1 MHRSPRQPHRPFNRH
16 AVAIATALASSLAG
30 AAPLPF
36 QYYSHSGSVSSS
48 PVNVFPID
56 TSQYLLNLSGSRL
69 FVGGNA
75 LGSFAA
81 LAGAQMSVGQLVAGF
96 GGNGTGHI
104 SVSGADAVVQVGG
117 SGRLDIGS
125 WGTGSLSVSAGAVID
140 AAVNL
145 ADCAN
150 AGVYCG
156 NNIGNGAGSTAN
168 LVVTG
173 VGSELRTLGLFGV
186 GGALVNT
193 VAKGGFNFGTAGG
206 TTVADIKLLAGGSL
220 RTGNT
225 TVGQGAS
232 GAATTGTESAFAT
245 VLIDGPGS
253 QWLVGRN
260 TVNNGAALMGI
271 GGSASGSGAVT
282 VSNGGLLRIDG
293 NGSAGPFDG
302 LNVGSSGPGSL
313 IVSGVGSRFETVSAL
328 NGFLNVGA
336 NNSAGNG
343 SFQVLAGATAK
354 SLFGNVGRNGGLGS
368 LLVDGNGSL
377 LELSGVGVA
386 IPNTTAAGTPG
397 FISIGRNGGHGVAAV
412 SNGGRVLISD
422 AGLDD
427 RAGNGSPGLIVGRDA
442 GGEGL
447 LTITGPGSTVEIV
460 STALAGL
467 APGEADN
474 LNPFVGIGYDNP
486 ATARGSLTIQAGG
499 KLIMTGNA
507 VSTVANGRTTN
518 LSIGGRSGTA
528 GTGSATVTG
537 AGSEIRLSGYD
548 AYIGVG
554 RSLGSTGNLTVLD
567 HGLVSSTS
575 LLIGAD
581 GIGSVTVDNA
591 SIALSGHRTD
601 NSNVGAGSTVG
612 RGATGTGQLI
622 LRNGSQFTLTP
633 DVLTGG
639 MAVGGDQFQAGGSGN
654 LALSGGSAI
663 RILGGLSGN
672 VINIGYNGNGSASL
686 TGASSIDVGATGNF
700 YVGRLVGGVG
710 TLALDGGSSLLA
722 GQVAIGG
729 ASDTAAG
736 GSGSVS
742 LAGAGTELRV
752 TGAGGFMSVG
762 RSGIGSLSITSQA
775 KVAAIVLNVGRATGS
790 VGTLTV
796 NSGMLE
802 LTGQQTGASPV
813 GAAFTLGN
821 RGGVGT
827 ATIVNNSLVTINNL
841 GPLGASLNIGGTP
854 TNPLGTGTLTVVGA
868 SQVRVVAAPGL
879 ARARIGHDG
888 TGTASFSGASLLDVG
903 DGDVIIAGL
912 PGSVGTLTLTSGS
925 VLNAGYVGVGS
936 LPGGIDG
943 GSGRL
948 FVNASTVNA
957 TTLEIGKRS
966 LLGGHLGTVNAQ
978 VINRGTISPGNSP
991 GVIIINGAFDG
1002 SAGNIVL
1009 DVEGNPTTGFSV
1021 DKLVLTDTSAFNF
1034 AGSAVTFNFIGS
1046 TDPAQFAASGGLDL
1060 DNFIEVQDA
1069 QGNRSG
1075 LSSNFSASTTWET
1088 AFAGG
1093 SFAATSSAFAVNLQL
1108 TPGNSG
1114 TFGIT
1119 VTAVPEPQ
1127 AWALWLLGL
1136 AGLGWRGLRRRNS
1149 AGAVG
1154 GGSGI

>member
-991 GVIIINGAFDG
+991 GVIIINGALDG

-1075 LSSNFSASTTWET
+1075 LSSNFSASTTWES

-1127 AWALWLLGL
+1127 VWALWLLGL

>member
-1075 LSSNFSASTTWET
+1075 LSSNFSASTTWES

-1127 AWALWLLGL
+1127 VWALWLLGL

>member
-1 MHRSPRQPHRPFNRH
+1 MHRSPRQPRRPFNRH
-16 AVAIATALASSLAG
+16 AVAIATALASGLVG
-30 AAPLPF
+30 AIPLPP
-36 QYYSHSGSVSSS
+36 QYYSHSGSVGSS

-56 TSQYLLNLSGSRL
+56 TSQYLLDLSGSRL

-81 LAGAQMSVGQLVAGF
+81 LAGAQMSVGQLVAGY
-96 GGNGTGHI
+96 GGTGTGHI
-104 SVSGADAVVQVGG
+104 SVSGAGALVQVGG

-125 WGTGSLSVSAGAVID
+125 WGTGSLTVSGGAVVD

-156 NNIGNGAGSTAN
+156 NNIGNAAGSNASLLITGAGSE
-168 LVVTG
+168 V
-173 VGSELRTLGLFGV
+173 RTLGFFGV
-186 GGALVNT
+186 GAAQVRT
-193 VAKGGFNFGTAGG
+193 VAQGGVNYGTPGG
-206 TTVADIKLLAGGSL
+206 TTVADIKLLAGGVL

-225 TVGQGAS
+225 TVGQGAN
-232 GAATTGTESAFAT
+232 GPALIGTERAFAT

-260 TVNNGAALMGI
+260 TVNNGAALMGV

-293 NGSAGPFDG
+293 SGSAGPFDG
-302 LNVGSSGPGSL
+302 LGIGAGGVGSL
-313 IVSGVGSRFETVSAL
+313 RVIGVGSRVETVSAL
-328 NGFLNVGA
+328 NPFINVGA
-336 NNSAGNG
+336 STSPGNG
-343 SFQVLAGATAK
+343 SFEVLAGATAK
-354 SLFGNVGRNGGLGS
+354 SLYGTVGRYGGFGS
-368 LLVDGNGSL
+368 LLVDGPGSL
-377 LELSGVGVA
+377 LEFSGVGVA
-386 IPNTTAAGTPG
+386 IANTTATGTPG
-397 FISIGRNGGHGVAAV
+397 FLSIGRNGGNGVVTV
-412 SNGGRVLISD
+412 SNGGRLLISD
-422 AGLDD
+422 GGQDD
-427 RAGNGSPGLIVGRDA
+427 RAGNGSPGVLLGRDA
-442 GGEGL
+442 GGVGV
-447 LTITGPGSTVEIV
+447 LTISGPGSTVEIV
-460 STALAGL
+460 STALVGL

-474 LNPFVGIGYDNP
+474 LNPFVGVGYDNP
-486 ATARGSLTIQAGG
+486 ATARGTLTIAAGG

-507 VSTVANGRTTN
+507 VSTATLGRVTH

-528 GTGSATVTG
+528 GNGSATVTG

-548 AYIGVG
+548 AFIGVG
-554 RSLGSTGNLTVLD
+554 RTLGSSGTLQVLD
-567 HGLVSSTS
+567 HGLVSSNS
-575 LLIGAD
+575 LLIGENAS
-581 GIGSVTVDNA
+581 GSVTVDNA

-601 NSNVGAGSTVG
+601 SSNVGAGSTVG
-612 RGATGTGQLI
+612 RGANGNGQLI
-622 LRNGSQFTLTP
+622 LSNGAQFTLTP

-639 MAVGGDQFQAGGSGN
+639 MAIGGDQFLAGGSGN

-700 YVGRLVGGVG
+700 HVGRLVGGVG
-710 TLALDGGSSLLA
+710 TLALDGGSSVLA

-729 ASDTAAG
+729 TSDTAAG

-742 LAGAGTELRV
+742 LAGAGTELRSA
-752 TGAGGFMSVG
+752 GAGGFMSVG
-762 RSGIGSLSITSQA
+762 RSGIGSLSVTSQA
-775 KVAAIVLNVGRATGS
+775 KVAAIVLNVGRAAGGVGS
-790 VGTLTV
+790 LTV
-796 NSGMLE
+796 NNGVLE
-802 LTGQQTGASPV
+802 LAGQQTSASPV
-813 GAAFTLGN
+813 GAAFTVGN

-827 ATIVNNSLVTINNL
+827 ATIVNNSLVTITNP
-841 GPLGASLNIGGTP
+841 GPLGASLNLGGAP
-854 TNPLGTGTLTVVGA
+854 TNPLGNGALTVAGG
-868 SQVRVVAAPGL
+868 SQVRLVAAPGL

-888 TGTASFSGASLLDVG
+888 TGTASFSGASLLDAG

-912 PGSVGTLTLTSGS
+912 PGSVGTLTLNSGS
-925 VLNAGYVGVGS
+925 VLNAGYLGVGS

-957 TTLEIGKRS
+957 TTLEIGKHS
-966 LLGGHLGTVNAQ
+966 LLGGHLGTVNAH
-978 VINRGTISPGNSP
+978 VINRGTLSPGNSP
-991 GVIIINGAFDG
+991 GVIIINGALDS

-1009 DVEGNPTTGFSV
+1009 DVEGNATAGFSV

-1034 AGSAVTFNFIGS
+1034 TGSAVTFNFIGS
-1046 TDPAQFAASGGLDL
+1046 TDPAQFAASGGLNL
-1060 DNFIEVQDA
+1060 DNFIQVQDA

-1075 LSSNFSASTTWET
+1075 LSSNFAPNNTWET

-1127 AWALWLLGL
+1127 VWALWLLGL
-1136 AGLGWRGLRRRNS
+1136 AGLGWRGLRQRPAR
-1149 AGAVG
+1149 
-1154 GGSGI
+1154 